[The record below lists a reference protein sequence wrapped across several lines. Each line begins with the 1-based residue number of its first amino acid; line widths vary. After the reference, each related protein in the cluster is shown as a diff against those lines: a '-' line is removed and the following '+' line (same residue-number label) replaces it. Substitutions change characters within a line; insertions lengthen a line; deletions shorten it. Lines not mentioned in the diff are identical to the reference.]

1 MRLKKV
7 GISTF
12 ERQTC
17 QRKSCFSPSS
27 FIKEKWLGLRDMD
40 AAGKFVEEDS
50 TKPDA
55 CKNASKFDKH
65 QKSMRPD
72 SWPT

>member
-1 MRLKKV
+1 M

-17 QRKSCFSPSS
+17 QRKICFAPSS

-40 AAGKFVEEDS
+40 ASGKFVEEDS

-55 CKNASKFDKH
+55 YKNASKSDKLI
-65 QKSMRPD
+65 KKV
-72 SWPT
+72 

>member
-55 CKNASKFDKH
+55 CKNASKFDKLI
-65 QKSMRPD
+65 KKV
-72 SWPT
+72 